1 MTADFDV
8 AVVGGGLVG
17 AALAWGIARTQQ
29 RVVVLDEGDVAHRA
43 SRANFALVWVQS
55 KGLGMPEYAA
65 WTKRSSDAWQGLA
78 QELKQTTGI
87 DVAFSRPGGFTLA
100 LSEAELEARAR
111 LLQRLHN
118 QPNMVRYA
126 YEMLDRG
133 ALLRRLPQIGP
144 EVAGASYCPLDG
156 QCNSLR
162 LLYAFHKG
170 MRQLGAEYRPNHV
183 MQAIDYHNS
192 VFLLRTSSTTIRAE
206 KIVLA
211 AGIGNARL
219 APMVG
224 LKAPVRPQRGHIVVT
239 ERAERFL
246 DHPLVTI
253 RQTDEGT
260 VMLGDSAEEA
270 GFDDGVGLG
279 VVSAIASRAVRM
291 FPLLKSLNVVR
302 SWAGL
307 RVMTQDGFPIYDASA
322 GRSGAFLATCHS
334 GVTLAAAHALV
345 LAPMIAA
352 GSLSAELDVFSAR
365 RFDVQTAA

>member
-17 AALAWGIARTQQ
+17 AALAWGIARAHQ

-78 QELKQTTGI
+78 QELKESTGI
-87 DVAFSRPGGFTLA
+87 NVAFSRPGGFTLA

-118 QPNMVRYA
+118 QPNMVRYP

-162 LLYAFHKG
+162 LLYAFHRG
-170 MRQLGAEYRPNHV
+170 MRQLGVEYRPNHV
-183 MQAIDYHNS
+183 VQAIDYHNS
-192 VFLLRTSSTTIRAE
+192 VYLLRASSTTIRAE
-206 KIVLA
+206 MIVLA

-260 VMLGDSAEEA
+260 VTLGDSAEEA
-270 GFDDGVGLG
+270 GLDDGVSLG
-279 VVSAIASRAVRM
+279 VASAIASRAVRM

-302 SWAGL
+302 TWAGL

-334 GVTLAAAHALV
+334 GVTLAAAHALL

-352 GSLSAELDVFSAR
+352 GKLSAELSVFSAR